1 MSAPIH
7 RINSTLRLIKC
18 TSFDSIIDVRSPSEF
33 LNDHMPNAINLP
45 VLDDVQ
51 RESIGTMYNKNN
63 PFEAK
68 RAGAALVAQNISIH
82 LQTELAEKDRNWR
95 PLIYCWR
102 GGHRSG
108 AMAKVLSDV
117 GWHTTVIEGGY
128 KAYRK
133 TVLNGLDHLPKQFQL
148 IVLSGAT
155 GTAKTH
161 ILRAAAAMGAQV
173 LDLEK
178 LANHRGSLLGSE
190 PGITQPAQRL
200 FESRLVACFKSFD
213 STRPVYIEAESN
225 KIGQVHIPSTL
236 WLAMRGALRVT
247 ITAPLKARV
256 GFLQRDYRHIIENK
270 YNLMELLSGLRRRY
284 SKEIFDSWQTH
295 ISDHNWDGFV
305 TAILKTHY
313 DPSYARSTAS
323 RPLTDI
329 LTLTAKQLDEEDIIR
344 LASELTSAMA
354 E

>member
-7 RINSTLRLIKC
+7 RITPTLKLIKC
-18 TSFDSIIDVRSPSEF
+18 TSFDSVIDVRSPSEF
-33 LNDHMPNAINLP
+33 IDDHIPNAINLP

-51 RESIGTMYNKNN
+51 RESIGTIYNQSN

-68 RAGAALVAQNISIH
+68 RAGAALVAKNISLF

-102 GGHRSG
+102 GGHRSS
-108 AMAKVLSDV
+108 AMAKIFSDI
-117 GWHTTVIEGGY
+117 GWHTKVIEGGY

-133 TVLNGLDHLPKQFQL
+133 TVLDGLDYLPQQFQL

-178 LANHRGSLLGSE
+178 LADHRGSLLGSE
-190 PGITQPAQRL
+190 PGISQPAQRL
-200 FESRLVACFKSFD
+200 FESRLVASFNSFD
-213 STRPVYIEAESN
+213 PTRPVYIEAESN
-225 KIGQVHIPSTL
+225 KIGEIHIPSAL
-236 WLAMRGALRVT
+236 WAAMRKAVRVT
-247 ITAPLKARV
+247 ITAPLASRV
-256 GFLQRDYRHIIENK
+256 AFLQRDYHHMIENSD
-270 YNLMELLSGLRRRY
+270 NLIKLFSGLRRRY
-284 SKEIFDSWQTH
+284 SKEIFESWRTLIRDQ
-295 ISDHNWDGFV
+295 NWDGFV

-313 DPSYARSTAS
+313 DPSYAKSTAS
-323 RPLTDI
+323 RPLTDV
-329 LTLTAKQLDEEDIIR
+329 LALNATKLDEEDIIR
-344 LASELTSAMA
+344 LASELTSAFA
-354 E
+354 D

>member
-7 RINSTLRLIKC
+7 RIDPKLKLIKC
-18 TSFDSIIDVRSPSEF
+18 ASFDSIIDVRSPSEF
-33 LNDHMPNAINLP
+33 LDDHLPNAINLP
-45 VLDDVQ
+45 VLDDLQ
-51 RESIGTMYNKNN
+51 RESIGTIYSQSN

-68 RAGAALVAQNISIH
+68 RAGAALVAHNISLH

-102 GGHRSG
+102 GGHRSS
-108 AMAKVLSDV
+108 AMATVFSDI
-117 GWHTTVIEGGY
+117 GWHTKVIEGGY

-133 TVLNGLDHLPKQFQL
+133 AVLDGLDHLPQRFKL
-148 IVLSGAT
+148 ILLSGAT

-161 ILRAAAAMGAQV
+161 ILRAAATKGAQV

-178 LANHRGSLLGSE
+178 LANHRGSLLGGE
-190 PGITQPAQRL
+190 PGISQPAQRL
-200 FESRLVACFKSFD
+200 FESLIVDRLNSFD
-213 STRPVYIEAESN
+213 PMQPVYIEAESN

-236 WLAMRGALRVT
+236 WASMRKALRVT
-247 ITAPLKARV
+247 ITAPLAARV
-256 GFLQRDYRHIIENK
+256 PFLQRDYRHIIENK
-270 YNLMELLSGLRRRY
+270 DNLMMILSGLRRRY
-284 SKEIFDSWQTH
+284 SKEIFEGWQND
-295 ISDHNWDGFV
+295 IKNQNWDGFV

-329 LTLTAKQLDEEDIIR
+329 LALKATRLDEDEIIR
-344 LASELTSAMA
+344 LADELIAQDR
-354 E
+354 

>member
-1 MSAPIH
+1 
-7 RINSTLRLIKC
+7 L
-18 TSFDSIIDVRSPSEF
+18 DSIIDVRSPSEF
-33 LNDHMPNAINLP
+33 LDDHIPNAINLP
-45 VLDDVQ
+45 VLDDAQ
-51 RESIGTMYNKNN
+51 RESIGIIYSQSN

-68 RAGAALVAQNISIH
+68 RVGAALVAQNIALY
-82 LQTELAEKDRNWR
+82 LQTVLAEKDRNWR

-108 AMAKVLSDV
+108 AMAKIFSDI
-117 GWHTTVIEGGY
+117 GWHTKVIEGGY

-133 TVLNGLDHLPKQFQL
+133 TVLDDLDHLPQKFQL

-190 PGITQPAQRL
+190 PGIPQPAQRL
-200 FESRLVACFKSFD
+200 FESRLVACLNSFD

-225 KIGQVHIPSTL
+225 KIGQVHIPSAL
-236 WLAMRGALRVT
+236 WTSMRQALRVT
-247 ITAPLKARV
+247 ITAPLAARV
-256 GFLQRDYRHIIENK
+256 AFLQRDYRHIIENSDDLIK
-270 YNLMELLSGLRRRY
+270 LLSGLRRRY
-284 SKEIFDSWQTH
+284 SKEIFENWQ
-295 ISDHNWDGFV
+295 SDIKNQDWNGFV
-305 TAILKTHY
+305 TDILKTHY

-329 LTLTAKQLDEEDIIR
+329 LALTATRLDEDDIIR
-344 LASELTSAMA
+344 LASELTAQDS
-354 E
+354 

>member
-1 MSAPIH
+1 MIRGA
-7 RINSTLRLIKC
+7 TAC
-18 TSFDSIIDVRSPSEF
+18 SF
-33 LNDHMPNAINLP
+33 
-45 VLDDVQ
+45 Q
-51 RESIGTMYNKNN
+51 RETVGTIYNRRN

-68 RAGAALVAQNISIH
+68 RTGAALVAQNISLY
-82 LQTELAEKDRNWR
+82 LQTELAEKHRNWR

-108 AMAKVLSDV
+108 AMAKIFSDI

-133 TVLNGLDHLPKQFQL
+133 TVLDGLDHLPRQFKL

-173 LDLEK
+173 IDLEK
-178 LANHRGSLLGSE
+178 LANHRGSLLGNE
-190 PGITQPAQRL
+190 PGLSQPAQRL
-200 FESRLVACFKSFD
+200 FESRLAACFNSFD

-225 KIGQVHIPSTL
+225 KIGQIHIPSTL
-236 WLAMRGALRVT
+236 WASMCKALRVT
-247 ITAPLKARV
+247 ITAPLAARV
-256 GFLQRDYRHIIENK
+256 AFLQRDYLHIIENND
-270 YNLMELLSGLRRRY
+270 NLIKVLSGLRRRY
-284 SKEIFDSWQTH
+284 SKEIFEKWETD
-295 ISDHNWDGFV
+295 IRNRNWNGFV

-329 LTLTAKQLDEEDIIR
+329 LALTAKQLDEDDIIR
-344 LASELTSAMA
+344 LASELIAQDT
-354 E
+354 